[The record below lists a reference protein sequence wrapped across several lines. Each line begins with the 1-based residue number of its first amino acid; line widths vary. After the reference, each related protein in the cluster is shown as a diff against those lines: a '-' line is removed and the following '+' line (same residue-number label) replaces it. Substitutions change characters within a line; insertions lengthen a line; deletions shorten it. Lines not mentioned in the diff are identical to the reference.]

1 MNSISTSWFVVTAIL
16 VIVAVVVIALLAQT
30 AWLFLHNR
38 RQLAALQHRPGAEY
52 DRTVDD
58 LEGQSDFQS
67 EQK

>member
-30 AWLFLHNR
+30 AWLFFHNR
-38 RQLAALQHRPGAEY
+38 NQLATLTHRPGAEY
-52 DRTVDD
+52 DRTGDN

-67 EQK
+67 ENK